1 MPPATPGRYQ
11 SRVFNFFHQQSRRW
25 GEQFERTIRHVQV
38 AANWSLE
45 ALLTSVYML
54 IHKATESAG
63 KQLHTNE
70 QQPRFQLQESQTNS
84 ETVSSVDTPIQR
96 VLKAAVTLETA
107 EAPKPGKAGK
117 KNSLTVWIPYFSI
130 FPTVSSPLIVS
141 HPNSTAGATTGRQ
154 VLPFGKPPSGRL
166 QVGEPA
172 QRTGSGTPT
181 PDTSVGKPSS
191 STGSATHSLPT
202 VSSPPI
208 VRGIASDLG
217 SRNLVLVT
225 IENKILDILTL
236 RQQEILQN
244 RILQEVARCRSWQLI
259 QSKDETKVLSEIDR
273 LLNKLTGS
281 PQSILALPQA
291 TETEDKKEYQELPGI
306 FQRLPLLD
314 AAIAQIESGAVVTIS
329 RTTGQLLRTVQ
340 NQLNIFVY
348 GKEQQLSTER
358 KTLDGDSQHQTSK
371 IQALIWGAINYFFG
385 DSNTKKLEHKTPKN
399 SINQFLSIGSKK
411 KQKTVQLPQR
421 PFASALPESPDFP
434 SENIADPW
442 LTMDDLFGGLHE
454 VTEVLNEQ
462 QFLVTSSESPKSA
475 LPASPDVKISSP
487 KSSLPANPDVK
498 IRRQIH
504 LKYLS
509 VLSQAK
515 QLIQNSK
522 SALQA
527 GYAKKIWK
535 SSSSSHSLISQ
546 SETESNLI
554 KDNKGEILYQQQQ
567 TTQVE
572 AKPDWIEA
580 QAQTIG
586 YEKHPLEQVLEW
598 LDQIMLWLEDIFVRI
613 GLFVR
618 RRFRGN

>member
-11 SRVFNFFHQQSRRW
+11 SRLFNFFHQQSRRW

-45 ALLTSVYML
+45 TLLTSVYLL
-54 IHKATESAG
+54 IRKATDSAG
-63 KQLHTNE
+63 KQLNTNE
-70 QQPRFQLQESQTNS
+70 QQPRFQLQENQTNS
-84 ETVSSVDTPIQR
+84 ETVSSVDTPIRR
-96 VLKAAVTLETA
+96 VLEAAVTLEIP
-107 EAPKPGKAGK
+107 EAPKLANAGK

-130 FPTVSSPLIVS
+130 FPTVLSPLIVS
-141 HPNSTAGATTGRQ
+141 HPDS
-154 VLPFGKPPSGRL
+154 
-166 QVGEPA
+166 
-172 QRTGSGTPT
+172 
-181 PDTSVGKPSS
+181 
-191 STGSATHSLPT
+191 PT

-244 RILQEVARCRSWQLI
+244 RILQEVARWRSWQLT

-281 PQSILALPQA
+281 NQSIPALPQA
-291 TETEDKKEYQELPGI
+291 TGTEDKTEYQELPGI
-306 FQRLPLLD
+306 FQKLPLLD
-314 AAIAQIESGAVVTIS
+314 AAIAQIESRAVVTIS

-348 GKEQQLSTER
+348 GKDQQLTTER
-358 KTLDGDSQHQTSK
+358 KILDGDSQHQTSK

-385 DSNTKKLEHKTPKN
+385 DSNTNKLEQKTPKN
-399 SINQFLSIGSKK
+399 SINQSLSIGSNKK
-411 KQKTVQLPQR
+411 SKTVQLPQR
-421 PFASALPESPDFP
+421 PSSPALPESPDLP

-442 LTMDDLFGGLHE
+442 LTMDDLFGDLHE
-454 VTEVLNEQ
+454 VTEVVNEQ
-462 QFLVTSSESPKSA
+462 QFLVTSSESPKLDLSG
-475 LPASPDVKISSP
+475 SPDVKISSP
-487 KSSLPANPDVK
+487 KSALPASPDVK
-498 IRRQIH
+498 KKRQIN
-504 LKYLS
+504 LKCLS

-515 QLIQNSK
+515 ELIQNSK

-527 GYAKKIWK
+527 GYANKMWK
-535 SSSSSHSLISQ
+535 SSSSSHSPISQ

-554 KDNKGEILYQQQQ
+554 KDNKGEILYQQQK
-567 TTQVE
+567 TTKVE

-598 LDQIMLWLEDIFVRI
+598 LDQIMLWLEDIFVKI
-613 GLFVR
+613 GLFLR
-618 RRFRGN
+618 GLFRGK

>member
-11 SRVFNFFHQQSRRW
+11 SRLFNFFHQQSRRW
-25 GEQFERTIRHVQV
+25 SEQFERTIRHVQV

-45 ALLTSVYML
+45 ALLTSVYVL
-54 IHKATESAG
+54 IRKATESAG

-84 ETVSSVDTPIQR
+84 ETVSSVDTPVQR
-96 VLKAAVTLETA
+96 VLEAAVTLEIA

-141 HPNSTAGATTGRQ
+141 HPDSTAGA
-154 VLPFGKPPSGRL
+154 PSL
-166 QVGEPA
+166 
-172 QRTGSGTPT
+172 GTPT
-181 PDTSVGKPSS
+181 PDTSVGKTPHPSSRQSRPTEWLPSS
-191 STGSATHSLPT
+191 STGAATHCLPT

-244 RILQEVARCRSWQLI
+244 RILQEVARWRSWQLT

-281 PQSILALPQA
+281 PQSIPALPQA
-291 TETEDKKEYQELPGI
+291 TGTEEEKEYQELPGF
-306 FQRLPLLD
+306 FQKLPSLD
-314 AAIAQIESGAVVTIS
+314 VAIAQIESRAVVTIS

-348 GKEQQLSTER
+348 GKDQPLTTER

-371 IQALIWGAINYFFG
+371 VQALIWGAINYFFG
-385 DSNTKKLEHKTPKN
+385 ERNTNKLEQKTPTN

-411 KQKTVQLPQR
+411 KSKTVQLPQR
-421 PFASALPESPDFP
+421 PFASALPESRDLP

-442 LTMDDLFGGLHE
+442 LTMDDLFGDLHE
-454 VTEVLNEQ
+454 VTEVVNEQ

-475 LPASPDVKISSP
+475 LAASPEEKISSPKSFLPASPDVKIT
-487 KSSLPANPDVK
+487 
-498 IRRQIH
+498 RQIH

-515 QLIQNSK
+515 ELIQNSK

-527 GYAKKIWK
+527 SYANKIWK
-535 SSSSSHSLISQ
+535 SSSSSHSPIFQ
-546 SETESNLI
+546 SETQSNLI
-554 KDNKGEILYQQQQ
+554 KDKKGEILYQQQQ

-613 GLFVR
+613 GLFLR
-618 RRFRGN
+618 RLFRGK